1 MDNQELIAKYKKQ
14 LENKYLDDETKTD
27 LRKKIKSLQEKTQG
41 VESKSP
47 EKKSD
52 VDETDDKAKSDRI
65 AELKELLEAPLPPV
79 AKKAFR
85 EELEMLQGEKKSER
99 KVTPKPKPKPK
110 PKPQPKAEPKKEVKP
125 IPSKVVRKA
134 VKDKPE
140 RKKVVSKA
148 DESIDDKIASLEKQL
163 KEANKRRNDWVGEA
177 KTERGYEQRANT
189 SNSYTKKI
197 DQIEEELIK
206 LKGQTKG
213 SLKKEPISRGRKP
226 IQKVVKAKEE
236 PQKRARKPKVQA
248 PPAPKKERVKKTYV
262 PKAKPSNEE
271 PDCDTLLLQFRA
283 RRKKAKE
290 SQAKRKT
297 TPVFRKIAS
306 DVVDAVEKAIKNV
319 PAKTIK
325 ESPKETIKKF
335 GMLKKSAEQF
345 LSAFRTILGKEYAR
359 SEADKELNEL
369 KSLIDKLV
377 KKYK

>member
-1 MDNQELIAKYKKQ
+1 MDKAQEIADLKKKLAIPSMPESAKAKLREKLAVLEASSETKEGQSEDKSQEEIAKIKKQ
-14 LENKYLDDETKTD
+14 LALSTLPESAKQK
-27 LRKKIKSLQEKTQG
+27 LREK
-41 VESKSP
+41 
-47 EKKSD
+47 
-52 VDETDDKAKSDRI
+52 
-65 AELKELLEAPLPPV
+65 LEALEGKETGEP
-79 AKKAFR
+79 KKK
-85 EELEMLQGEKKSER
+85 E
-99 KVTPKPKPKPK
+99 KPKPKPK
-110 PKPQPKAEPKKEVKP
+110 PKAEPKKEVKP

-134 VKDKPE
+134 VKDKPQP
-140 RKKVVSKA
+140 KKVQKP
-148 DESIDDKIASLEKQL
+148 KP
-163 KEANKRRNDWVGEA
+163 KEEVEVKVPTN
-177 KTERGYEQRANT
+177 
-189 SNSYTKKI
+189 
-197 DQIEEELIK
+197 
-206 LKGQTKG
+206 
-213 SLKKEPISRGRKP
+213 RGRKP

-359 SEADKELNEL
+359 SEADKELSEL